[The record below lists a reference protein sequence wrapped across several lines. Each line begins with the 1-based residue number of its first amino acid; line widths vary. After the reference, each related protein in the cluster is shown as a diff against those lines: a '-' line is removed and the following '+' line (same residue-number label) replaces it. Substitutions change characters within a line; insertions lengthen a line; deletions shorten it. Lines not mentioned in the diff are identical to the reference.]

1 MVAVALFACAF
12 NNVAGDRA
20 RRTTRLVGQPESL
33 VGRILGGQLVH
44 GEDEGVAALP
54 DLEVFVALPG
64 DSRLDC
70 VVLADGV
77 SSSVCLLLD
86 NRERK
91 AVVDRFLQ
99 LFGRF
104 VESSYAVWDRIVL
117 RGYYER
123 LQRPENIVY
132 FFRDVIGVPCIT
144 PKVLAERTE
153 RYRKW
158 VAGYASKRGV
168 AIVNAPK
175 GVRRDELVVR
185 YYRRFR
191 QEQGV
196 VVILRSMEQGP
207 TFVSYEP
214 RRPAPS
220 GPNYRVISRANRKLF
235 MHYDFYILDPVVGP
249 MSVRVGTYLPFSVNC
264 YMNGHSYL
272 AAQLRNQ
279 QVLFRKQDSPACRL
293 LGLAT
298 DAQLQPP

>member
-1 MVAVALFACAF
+1 M
-12 NNVAGDRA
+12 
-20 RRTTRLVGQPESL
+20 
-33 VGRILGGQLVH
+33 
-44 GEDEGVAALP
+44 
-54 DLEVFVALPG
+54 
-64 DSRLDC
+64 
-70 VVLADGV
+70 
-77 SSSVCLLLD
+77 
-86 NRERK
+86 
-91 AVVDRFLQ
+91 DRFLQ

-104 VESSYAVWDRIVL
+104 VEFSYAVWDRIVL

-158 VAGYASKRGV
+158 VVGYASKRGI
-168 AIVNAPK
+168 AIVGAPK
-175 GVRRDELVVR
+175 GVRKDEFVAPD
-185 YYRRFR
+185 YRRFR

-220 GPNYRVISRANRKLF
+220 GPNYRIISRANRKLF
-235 MHYDFYILDPVVGP
+235 MHYYFYILDPVVGP
-249 MSVRVGTYLPFSVNC
+249 MSLRVGTYLPFAVNC

-272 AAQLRNQ
+272 AAELRKQ
-279 QVLFRKQDSPACRL
+279 QVLFRKQDNAIVGCADPSALQRLADGLDENILRQRADYWAWRLTPSFSRREREACDLHYRWSV
-293 LGLAT
+293 
-298 DAQLQPP
+298 AQTAVAS